1 MPKEGGERKRGV
13 GGLSRC
19 LWITETHSHNF
30 GSANQRL
37 AFPDDIKLVARSALK
52 PNKIKL
58 CVVGAVVVSCAR
70 SSRLRERGKKK
81 RRERE
86 RESECERV
94 SAGEEGRGGEAE
106 ARRRDRWPGERRRER
121 KSEVGRGDGGGVRR
135 KRERERGREREGSN
149 QS

>member
-86 RESECERV
+86 SECERV